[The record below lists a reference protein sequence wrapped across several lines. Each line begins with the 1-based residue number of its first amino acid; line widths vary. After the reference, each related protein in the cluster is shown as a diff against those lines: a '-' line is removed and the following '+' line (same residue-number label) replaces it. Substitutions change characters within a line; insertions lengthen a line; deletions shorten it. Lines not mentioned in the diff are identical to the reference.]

1 MAHVGEFHRWTT
13 ALNVKLLLPPRQSR
27 GASLGRLAHG
37 DTAQVRL
44 DKLDA
49 LLAQTSTSTAG
60 VSLFADMLSLPNDGR
75 YPALDMPPEQRRQR
89 TLEALGSQVEAL
101 SRSKPVLM
109 IFEDAHWTDP
119 TSLEALSK
127 VVDRIRNLRVL
138 LIVTF
143 RPEFEAPWIGLPY
156 VTALTINRLAQRDT
170 EAMINRVVGNN
181 PLPASLRQD
190 IIERTDGI
198 PLFVEEL
205 TKAVLEGGN
214 EGAAQRTVASIPSPT
229 LDVPA
234 SLQASLMARLD
245 RLGSA
250 KDVAQVGAA
259 IGREFSY
266 ALLSAV
272 ISRPEQQLA
281 SALDRL
287 IQAGL
292 LFRQGVPP
300 HATYLFKHAL
310 VQDAAYGTLLR
321 EPRRA
326 LHARIAETLETSF
339 SEIAESQPELLAR
352 HCAEAGLIEKAAALW
367 GKAGQRSLQRSAA
380 VEASEQLTRAVS
392 QLALLPSSPALRRQ
406 EITLQVALA
415 NALMHTKGYAASET
429 RSAFEQARLL
439 IERAEALGESPEDP
453 LLLFAVL
460 YGFWA
465 ANFVAFNGEALRELA
480 AQFLALAEKQAAS
493 GPIMIGHRLMASS
506 LAYTGDLVKGI
517 AHYDEALALYD
528 PAKHRALTTRF
539 GQDVGVVILSVRAF
553 ALWLRGYPDRAH
565 ADIEGAL
572 GNAREIGHT
581 VTLIYALTNAA
592 SLHIELGNYQEA
604 NSFDNEVAVLA
615 EQTDTPFWKAV
626 GIGHRGCIFS
636 MTGKPSLA
644 VDAITS
650 AVTVLRSTGAT
661 IWMTMYLVYLARAYT
676 GTAQFDDAW
685 GYMREA
691 GNLTETTKYRLW
703 EAEVQRTAGEIA
715 LKSPEP
721 DAAKAEGHFQRAL
734 AVARQQQANSWE
746 LRAAMSIARLWRGQ
760 GKRDEARELLA
771 PVYGWFTEGFD
782 TLDLKEAKALLEELA
797 A

>member
-1 MAHVGEFHRWTT
+1 M
-13 ALNVKLLLPPRQSR
+13 
-27 GASLGRLAHG
+27 
-37 DTAQVRL
+37 
-44 DKLDA
+44 
-49 LLAQTSTSTAG
+49 
-60 VSLFADMLSLPNDGR
+60 
-75 YPALDMPPEQRRQR
+75 
-89 TLEALGSQVEAL
+89 
-101 SRSKPVLM
+101 
-109 IFEDAHWTDP
+109 
-119 TSLEALSK
+119 
-127 VVDRIRNLRVL
+127 L

-143 RPEFEAPWIGLPY
+143 RPEFEPPWIGRPY

-181 PLPASLRQD
+181 PLPASFRQD

-198 PLFVEEL
+198 PLFVEEM
-205 TKAVLEGGN
+205 TKAVLEGGS
-214 EGAAQRTVASIPSPT
+214 EGAAQRTVASIPPPT
-229 LDVPA
+229 LGVPA

-250 KDVAQVGAA
+250 KDLAQIGAA
-259 IGREFSY
+259 IGREFSH

-272 ISRPEQQLA
+272 VSKPEQQLA
-281 SALDRL
+281 LALDRL
-287 IQAGL
+287 IHAGL
-292 LFRQGVPP
+292 LFRQGVSP

-310 VQDAAYGTLLR
+310 VQDVAYGTLLR
-321 EPRRA
+321 EPRRT
-326 LHARIAETLETSF
+326 LHARIVETLETSF

-352 HCAEAGLIEKAAALW
+352 HCAEAGLIEKAAELW

-392 QLALLPSSPALRRQ
+392 QIALLPSSPALRPQ
-406 EITLQVALA
+406 EITFQVALA

-429 RSAFEQARLL
+429 RSAFNQARLL

-453 LLLFAVL
+453 LLLFSIL

-493 GPIMIGHRLMASS
+493 GPIMIGHRLVASS
-506 LAYTGDLVKGI
+506 LAHTGDLVKGI
-517 AHYDEALALYD
+517 AHYDKALAFYD

-539 GQDVGVVILSVRAF
+539 GQDVGVVVLSLRAF
-553 ALWLRGYPDRAH
+553 ALWLLGYPDHAR

-572 GNAREIGHT
+572 ANAREIGHAA
-581 VTLIYALTNAA
+581 TLMYALTNAA
-592 SLHIELGNYQEA
+592 SLHIELGNFQEA
-604 NSFDNEVAVLA
+604 NSFDNHLAVLA
-615 EQTDTPFWKAV
+615 EQTDAPFWTAV

-636 MTGKPSLA
+636 LTGNPSAA

-650 AVTVLRSTGAT
+650 AVTVWRSTGAT
-661 IWMTMYLVYLARAYT
+661 IWMTMYLVYLARAYVWNN
-676 GTAQFDDAW
+676 QFEDAW
-685 GYMREA
+685 RCAREA
-691 GNLTETTKYRLW
+691 VTSIKTTKMRLW
-703 EAEVQRTAGEIA
+703 EAEVQRTAGEIV

-734 AVARQQQANSWE
+734 AVARQQQAKSWE
-746 LRAAMSIARLWRGQ
+746 LRAAMSMARLWCDQ

-782 TLDLKEAKALLEELA
+782 TLDLKEAKALLHELA
-797 A
+797 